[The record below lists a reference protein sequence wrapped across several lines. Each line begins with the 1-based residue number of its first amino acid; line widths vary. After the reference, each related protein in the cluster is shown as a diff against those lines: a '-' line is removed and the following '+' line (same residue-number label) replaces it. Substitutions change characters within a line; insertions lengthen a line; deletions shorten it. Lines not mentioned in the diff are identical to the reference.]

1 MSYIFL
7 LIKIYISVSLYNCFI
22 YVFICILIVS
32 FYFQMISIF
41 HKIIFVRLI
50 FLFSFDIISRCLTF
64 LYGFPMFYLSL
75 IINLSVASHL
85 YSPRKLSVLFQ
96 SFVKPPSTRNKKFIF
111 LPNTDI
117 LDIPIF
123 QDHCLRMLN
132 CLFPDSFFTHVWHT
146 FYLKTFSSQR
156 CL

>member
-22 YVFICILIVS
+22 YVFIFILIVS

-85 YSPRKLSVLFQ
+85 SVASYLSVASHLYSPRKLSVLFQ

-123 QDHCLRMLN
+123 QDHC
-132 CLFPDSFFTHVWHT
+132 
-146 FYLKTFSSQR
+146 
-156 CL
+156 